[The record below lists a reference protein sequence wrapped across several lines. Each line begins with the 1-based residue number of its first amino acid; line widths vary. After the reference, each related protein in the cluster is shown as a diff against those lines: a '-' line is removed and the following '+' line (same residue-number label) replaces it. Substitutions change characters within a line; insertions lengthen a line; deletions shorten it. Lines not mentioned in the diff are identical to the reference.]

1 MSVEKNVRPLTFADF
16 CGQEKAKK
24 MLEIY
29 IKASHLKGEC
39 LDHVLISGPSSYGKT
54 TLANIIANESGQ
66 HIRTFSAPAIKKVS
80 DLTEILASVEANDI
94 IFIDEIHALNRK
106 VQEQLYFAME
116 QFVVDVEGELGQERI
131 DLPHFTLIGATT
143 DLGGLE
149 EPCRNRFPITIH
161 LTPYSKSDMTD
172 IVRNICRTMGIEI
185 EEEAVCMIAGS
196 CRNVP
201 RLANSYVRRVY
212 DVALVLNDGN
222 INVESVEYTFDLL
235 DINQYGLNYNDMKY
249 LSLLGSSAKPMG
261 LATIAN
267 GLGIDSKSIESVIEP
282 YLLQQDYIAKTP
294 RGRFVTNK
302 GRQIVNSLQTNDLF
316 LCYNITIREKGKY
329 L

>member
-16 CGQEKAKK
+16 SGQEKTKK

-29 IKASHLKGEC
+29 IKASHLKNEC
-39 LDHVLISGPSSYGKT
+39 LDHILISGPSGCGKST
-54 TLANIIANESGQ
+54 VANIIANESGQ
-66 HIRTFSAPAIKKVS
+66 HIRTFSAPAIKKIS
-80 DLTEILASVEANDI
+80 DLTEILCNVEENDI
-94 IFIDEIHALNRK
+94 IFIDEIHALSRK

-116 QFVVDVEGELGQERI
+116 QFVVDVDGEIGQERI

-149 EPCRNRFPITIH
+149 EPCRNRFPITVH
-161 LTPYSKSDMTD
+161 LTPYSKNDMTD
-172 IVRNICRTMGIEI
+172 IVRNICRTMEIEI
-185 EEEAVCMIAGS
+185 EEDAARMIGGS
-196 CRNVP
+196 CRNIP

-212 DVALVLNDGN
+212 DVALVLNDGA
-222 INVESVEYTFDLL
+222 INVESVEYAFDLL

-249 LSLLGSSAKPMG
+249 LSLLGSTAKAMG

-282 YLLQQDYIAKTP
+282 YLLQQGYITKTP
-294 RGRFVTNK
+294 RGRLITNK
-302 GRQIVNSLQTNDLF
+302 GRQAINLLQTTVLF
-316 LCYNITIREKGKY
+316 CAII
-329 L
+329 